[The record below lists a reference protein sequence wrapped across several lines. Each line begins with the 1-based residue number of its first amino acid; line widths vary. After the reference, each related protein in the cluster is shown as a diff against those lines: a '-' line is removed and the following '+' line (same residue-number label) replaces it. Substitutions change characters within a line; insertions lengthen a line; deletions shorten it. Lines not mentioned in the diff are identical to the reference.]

1 MTRKIWWSIISVLGL
16 SIILMLSQL
25 IHIPVLTV
33 SEQQGEEVL
42 IIPLFHGR
50 DFDYQYLHSV
60 QKPRCRSILLLHR
73 TINYS

>member
-33 SEQQGEEVL
+33 SEQQEKKYYNTLVPWPGL
-42 IIPLFHGR
+42 
-50 DFDYQYLHSV
+50 
-60 QKPRCRSILLLHR
+60 
-73 TINYS
+73 